1 MFDEIKQGLLASSAV
16 PKIASKSRFG
26 RAVKRAIFV
35 PYRQAA
41 PGGRNTR
48 RQGMIR
54 GRESVMIEELSG
66 DFFQQLRGFYY
77 TAQTGSVRKAA
88 QLMNRNPSTISWQIR
103 QLEQALNTVLFDR
116 YRKSLHI
123 TPEGQRLLEWTIS
136 TFELLR
142 GMKSDISS
150 PSGILRG
157 TVSISSN
164 LPFSAQ
170 VVGLISVFRKTHPEV
185 RIKVRRALTYEV
197 VDDVASSRVDFGL
210 TGMTAEAPNCD
221 LEELFTSR
229 PLLIAPRDNDYRLPE
244 HPTADDIADLPFISF
259 LAENMEES
267 GDPYFDTT
275 LRSLPHPLN
284 IVLSVNNYH
293 LMLRYV
299 KQGLG
304 VAVMDE
310 MCLMASS
317 YGTAWDDIVSYP
329 LDGVL
334 PIVRCGILMR
344 RHKHLSPQASALIEK
359 IRSELSRGNT
369 CKL

>member
-1 MFDEIKQGLLASSAV
+1 
-16 PKIASKSRFG
+16 
-26 RAVKRAIFV
+26 
-35 PYRQAA
+35 
-41 PGGRNTR
+41 
-48 RQGMIR
+48 
-54 GRESVMIEELSG
+54 
-66 DFFQQLRGFYY
+66 
-77 TAQTGSVRKAA
+77 
-88 QLMNRNPSTISWQIR
+88 
-103 QLEQALNTVLFDR
+103 
-116 YRKSLHI
+116 
-123 TPEGQRLLEWTIS
+123 
-136 TFELLR
+136 
-142 GMKSDISS
+142 MKSDISS

-170 VVGLISVFRKTHPEV
+170 VVGIISVFRKANPEV
-185 RIKVRRALTYEV
+185 RIKIRRALTYEV

-210 TGMTAEAPNCD
+210 TGMTADAPNCE

-244 HPTADDIADLPFISF
+244 RPTADDIADLPFISF

-267 GDPYFDTT
+267 GDPYFDTS

-317 YGTAWDDIVSYP
+317 YGTSWNDIVSYP

-334 PIVRCGILMR
+334 PIVPLPAFSCDATSISARRLPRLSKKSAASCRAGIHADCNAVSAGFREQNTVAQLQSIPPGTMR
-344 RHKHLSPQASALIEK
+344 HFP
-359 IRSELSRGNT
+359 
-369 CKL
+369 

>member
-1 MFDEIKQGLLASSAV
+1 
-16 PKIASKSRFG
+16 
-26 RAVKRAIFV
+26 
-35 PYRQAA
+35 
-41 PGGRNTR
+41 
-48 RQGMIR
+48 
-54 GRESVMIEELSG
+54 MIEELSG

-88 QLMNRNPSTISWQIR
+88 HFMNRNPSTISWQIR

-244 HPTADDIADLPFISF
+244 HPTAEDIADLLDQKKESVDQILRLTGENPDMDSTAVAKLVLNQGTDPCRSVGFSG
-259 LAENMEES
+259 LASES
-267 GDPYFDTT
+267 EAFKY
-275 LRSLPHPLN
+275 
-284 IVLSVNNYH
+284 
-293 LMLRYV
+293 
-299 KQGLG
+299 
-304 VAVMDE
+304 
-310 MCLMASS
+310 S
-317 YGTAWDDIVSYP
+317 Y
-329 LDGVL
+329 
-334 PIVRCGILMR
+334 
-344 RHKHLSPQASALIEK
+344 
-359 IRSELSRGNT
+359 
-369 CKL
+369 

>member
-1 MFDEIKQGLLASSAV
+1 MKF
-16 PKIASKSRFG
+16 
-26 RAVKRAIFV
+26 
-35 PYRQAA
+35 
-41 PGGRNTR
+41 NTLP
-48 RQGMIR
+48 
-54 GRESVMIEELSG
+54 ESVVIEELSG

-77 TAQTGSVRKAA
+77 TAQTGSMRKAA

-103 QLEQALNTVLFDR
+103 QLEQALGTVLFDR
-116 YRKSLHI
+116 YKKSLHI

-170 VVGLISVFRKTHPEV
+170 VVGIISVFRKANPEV
-185 RIKVRRALTYEV
+185 RI
-197 VDDVASSRVDFGL
+197 
-210 TGMTAEAPNCD
+210 PNCE

-229 PLLIAPRDNDYRLPE
+229 PLLIGPRDNDYRLPE
-244 HPTADDIADLPFISF
+244 RPTADDIADLPFISF

-267 GDPYFDTT
+267 GDPYFDTS

-317 YGTAWDDIVSYP
+317 YGTSWNDIVSYP

-359 IRSELSRGNT
+359 IRSELPRGNT
-369 CKL
+369 RRL